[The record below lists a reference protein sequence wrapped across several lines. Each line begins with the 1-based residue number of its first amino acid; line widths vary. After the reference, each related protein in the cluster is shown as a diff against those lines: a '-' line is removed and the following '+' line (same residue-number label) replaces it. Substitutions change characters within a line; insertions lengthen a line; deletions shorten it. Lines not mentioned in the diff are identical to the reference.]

1 MPNTFSSILKNKGK
15 KKKLKLSGAP
25 VIKRAGFKKRG

>member
-1 MPNTFSSILKNKGK
+1 MPNTFSSILKNKG